1 MNHGCYHLEG
11 CLKYPKGLTIKL
23 CSSDTTNT
31 ATESLPPT
39 TNIMLAAQTEPPTP
53 DTSATILDDSMT
65 TETPGLT
72 NIETSTM
79 TASSEMEKEVVATSK
94 GEGEFSMQC
103 DQIGRLIGLWAT

>member
-1 MNHGCYHLEG
+1 
-11 CLKYPKGLTIKL
+11 
-23 CSSDTTNT
+23 
-31 ATESLPPT
+31 
-39 TNIMLAAQTEPPTP
+39 MLAAQTEPPTP

-103 DQIGRLIGLWAT
+103 DQKKLPNVYKSCTKMFSLEK

>member
-1 MNHGCYHLEG
+1 
-11 CLKYPKGLTIKL
+11 
-23 CSSDTTNT
+23 
-31 ATESLPPT
+31 
-39 TNIMLAAQTEPPTP
+39 MLAAQTEPPTP

-72 NIETSTM
+72 DIETSTM

-103 DQIGRLIGLWAT
+103 DQIGRLIGLYAT